1 MSSSSE
7 GGPSAPSIMQ
17 KFFNIAQEKL
27 IEVTKEKRHK
37 VYSRNAAEYKEE
49 LQLIKPHFKPFIW
62 GIGTA
67 ITLFASF
74 RLSKFTGA
82 LRLQQ
87 KGGYAFD
94 NLKRNESKT
103 EQLSDLASLP
113 ADLFLSFLAGFS
125 TCLFLID
132 GTKLQQDLSQAPLV
146 KGRSLLADE
155 LCADFTKEFK
165 EIPKEFWKKRA
176 VNESSNKG
184 DNIDNIKAF
193 VHNCQK
199 RNTRS

>member
-1 MSSSSE
+1 MSSSE
-7 GGPSAPSIMQ
+7 GGPSAPSIIQ

-27 IEVTKEKRHK
+27 VEVTKEKRHK
-37 VYSRNAAEYKEE
+37 VYSKNAAEYKEE

-87 KGGYAFD
+87 KGGYVFD
-94 NLKRNESKT
+94 NLKRNQSKT
-103 EQLSDLASLP
+103 EQLSGLSSLP
-113 ADLFLSFLAGFS
+113 IDLFLSFLAGFS
-125 TCLFLID
+125 ASLFLID
-132 GTKLQQDLSQAPLV
+132 ERKLQQDLSQAPLV

-176 VNESSNKG
+176 LNESSNKG
-184 DNIDNIKAF
+184 DSIDNIKAF